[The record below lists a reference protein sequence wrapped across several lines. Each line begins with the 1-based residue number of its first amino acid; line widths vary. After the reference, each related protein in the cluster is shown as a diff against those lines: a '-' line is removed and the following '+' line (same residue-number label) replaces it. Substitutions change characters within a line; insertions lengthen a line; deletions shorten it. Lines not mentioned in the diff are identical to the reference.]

1 VNSRYLGETRLKTV
15 EIGGQLSQVVN
26 VEYLNKCIAVAVC
39 VEARV
44 AVILWGAPGQGKTSV
59 LKSFADQSGRKLEII
74 LASIREPQDFAG
86 LPAISNGTMSLIPP
100 NWAQSLATDGNGILF
115 ADEINTAP
123 PSVQAALL
131 RVCLEKVA
139 GDLDLGAGTSIVA
152 AANPPEI
159 AADGWDLAP
168 PLANRFCHI
177 DWELPGDVVAAGLV
191 GNWPRVT
198 LPTASEDDIEKE
210 TRVEAWKL
218 AGFLSARPELA
229 TAMPDSTGQQ
239 GRAFPTPRSWEFV
252 VKLVSLANAM
262 GLSAEVKRLLV
273 VGCVGQ
279 GAGSEYLSFRENMDL
294 PSPETIISDPENVDL
309 PVRADQLYVI
319 CGSVHNALAN
329 NFSIERWDNVG
340 KFILRLSNI
349 GHPDIAVSLLL
360 SWKKLAPVGALISRP
375 IGHALNPLIQEAG
388 LLE

>member
-1 VNSRYLGETRLKTV
+1 MSDFVSSDYIDRCT
-15 EIGGQLSQVVN
+15 
-26 VEYLNKCIAVAVC
+26 AVAVC

-59 LKSFADQSGRKLEII
+59 LKSFAEQSGRKLEIV

-86 LPAISNGTMSLIPP
+86 LPAISNGAMSLIPP
-100 NWAQSLATDGNGILF
+100 NWAQSLAADGNGILF

-139 GDLDLGAGTSIVA
+139 GDLELGIGTSIVA

-177 DWELPGDVVAAGLV
+177 DWQLPADVVAAGLV
-191 GNWPRVT
+191 GNWPQIA
-198 LPTASEDDIEKE
+198 LPKASEEDIERETKE
-210 TRVEAWKL
+210 ESWKL
-218 AGFLSARPELA
+218 AGFLSSRPELA
-229 TAMPDSTGQQ
+229 TAMPASTGQQ

-252 VKLVSLANAM
+252 LRLMAHSNAM
-262 GLSAEVKRLLV
+262 NLSAELKRLLV

-279 GAGSEYLSFRENMDL
+279 GAGSEYLSFRENLDL
-294 PSPETIISDPENVDL
+294 PDPESIIADPDGVDL
-309 PVRADQLYVI
+309 PARPDQLYVL
-319 CGSVHNALAN
+319 CGSVQHALSN
-329 NFSIERWDNVG
+329 NFSPERWEIVG
-340 KFILRLSNI
+340 SFILRLSGL
-349 GHPDIAVSLLL
+349 GHPDIAVSLLIQ
-360 SWKKLAPVGALISRP
+360 WKKLAPVGALISRP
-375 IGHALNPLIQEAG
+375 ISHALNPLMQEAG
-388 LLE
+388 LI